1 MIRLTR
7 MDGTPVYLNPDLI
20 EFIEENPDTL
30 VTLSNGK
37 SYLFLEPAAIAIDRI
52 VRYKARILHRSSLA
66 YGKKYL
72 ERGRGEKFHH
82 RATNK

>member
-37 SYLFLEPAAIAIDRI
+37 SYLFLEPAVIAIDRI

-66 YGKKYL
+66 NDKKYL
-72 ERGRGEKFHH
+72 KRDRGGKFRRHEI
-82 RATNK
+82 NK

>member
-37 SYLFLEPAAIAIDRI
+37 SYLFLEPAVIAIDRI
-52 VRYKARILHRSSLA
+52 VRYKARILHRSSLVH
-66 YGKKYL
+66 GKKYL
-72 ERGRGEKFHH
+72 ERGRAEKFHH
-82 RATNK
+82 RKY

>member
-1 MIRLTR
+1 MIRLTK

-30 VTLSNGK
+30 VTLSNGR

-52 VRYKARILHRSSLA
+52 VRYKARILHRSSLVN
-66 YGKKYL
+66 GKKYL
-72 ERGRGEKFHH
+72 EKGRSKKFQR
-82 RATNK
+82 RATTK